1 VTNILVAPTSA
12 LVADEGL
19 GHALVTIGI
28 VLLIAFA
35 LPFVMAWL
43 EPARSDQP
51 KRVTADR
58 PPAIGAASRLRS
70 SDRLWPPTRGTP

>member
-1 VTNILVAPTSA
+1 VTNFLIVPATA

-51 KRVTADR
+51 KRATASR
-58 PPAIGAASRLRS
+58 PPANGARLRS